1 MANKKKEIL
10 LRAYLG
16 FLLVFALGL
25 AILGRAFYIQTT
37 QGDYYRALGDSL
49 TIEEKEILADRGN
62 IYSSD
67 GSMMATTLPT
77 FDIRIDFGTTYN
89 HAELFTAKLDSVSM
103 LMAAMFKDKTA
114 QQYKAEFIRERKK
127 KSRYYLMKRNISYE
141 QLNDM
146 KKWPL
151 FREGQYK
158 SGLVVVQNDKRMMP
172 FGLLAQRT
180 IGFINESGAKV
191 GLEGKYD
198 EQLRGEKGIVKVQKI
213 AGGVS
218 IPLDSREQIVPQP
231 GKDVYTTIDIN
242 LQDVA
247 EDALNRALLHH
258 EAEHGSVI
266 LMEVKTGRIKA
277 IANLGLT
284 KDSTY
289 SEIMNYAVGEA
300 TEPGSTFKLATIA
313 SLMEDGLVN
322 NETQVYVGDG
332 TLKLAGN
339 LTIRDHEKPETE
351 ELTVKRAIEVS
362 SNVAVA
368 TLANQHYN
376 TAKEKFYNHLVSY
389 GFSQPMDIEIPGAAR
404 PVLHPV
410 KDWSGVSAAYMAYG
424 YEVQLTP
431 LHILNFYNT
440 IANNGVMVKPHI
452 VEKIKEYD
460 RTVDSVGTVVLND
473 KVLSDRTLQQLREI
487 LVGVVEEGT
496 ARNLKTDYLHVA
508 GKTGTAVIAD
518 RNLGYKK
525 RIYQASFCGYFPAE
539 DPQYS
544 MIVVINS
551 PGTNGYYGNVVAG
564 SIFKEVADKVY
575 SLSLDMH
582 QAVNKTIVANNLP
595 VMHQGNADD
604 IKHVYNFFGVKLNT
618 ETGEWA
624 KVSDNGGNILL
635 ASNDFANGIV
645 PDVTGMGLR
654 DALYL
659 LEGKGIKV
667 SVVGK
672 GIVQRQ
678 SINPGTKIEKG
689 MTITVELKS

>member
-16 FLLVFALGL
+16 FLLVFALGV
-25 AILGRAFYIQTT
+25 AILGRAFYIQTS
-37 QGDYYRALGDSL
+37 QGAYYRELGDSL
-49 TIEEKEILADRGN
+49 TIEEKEVLADRGN

-67 GSMMATTLPT
+67 GSLLATTLPT
-77 FDIRIDFGTTYN
+77 FDIRIDFKTTYN
-89 HAELFTAKLDSVSM
+89 HSELFSTKVDSVAM
-103 LMAAMFKDKTA
+103 LLARMFPEKT
-114 QQYKAEFIRERKK
+114 QSQYKNELIRERKK
-127 KSRYYLMKRNISYE
+127 KNRYYLLKRNISYE
-141 QLNDM
+141 QLSEM

-151 FREGQYK
+151 FRDGQYK

-180 IGFINESGAKV
+180 IGFINESGTKV
-191 GLEGKYD
+191 GLEGKFD
-198 EQLRGEKGIVKVQKI
+198 EQLRGEKGLVKVQKI

-218 IPLDSREQIVPQP
+218 IPLDAREQIVPQP
-231 GKDVYTTIDIN
+231 GKDIYTTIDIN

-247 EDALNRALLHH
+247 EDALYRALQHH
-258 EAEHGSVI
+258 QAEHGSVV
-266 LMEVKTGRIKA
+266 LMEVATGRIKA

-284 KDSTY
+284 KDSAY
-289 SEIMNYAVGEA
+289 AEIMNYAVGEA

-313 SLMEDGLVN
+313 CLMEDGLVTN
-322 NETQVYVGDG
+322 DTKVFCGDG
-332 TLKLAGN
+332 SYKVYN
-339 LTIRDHEKPETE
+339 KTIRDHEVPETP
-351 ELTVKRAIEVS
+351 ELTVKRGIEVS
-362 SNVAVA
+362 SNVLVA
-368 TLANQHYN
+368 SLADKNYN
-376 TAKEKFYNHLVSY
+376 SAKEKFYNHLEDF
-389 GFSQPMDIEIPGAAR
+389 GFTKPIDIEIPGAGK

-410 KDWSGVSAAYMAYG
+410 KDWSGVSCAYIAYG

-452 VEKIKEYD
+452 VEKIKEYN
-460 RTVDSVGTVVLND
+460 RTVDSIGTVVVKD
-473 KVLSDRTLQQLREI
+473 KVLSEHTLKQLREI
-487 LVGVVEEGT
+487 LEGVVQNGT
-496 ARNLKTDYLHVA
+496 AENLKTDYLHVA
-508 GKTGTAVIAD
+508 GKTGTAVIAQG
-518 RNLGYKK
+518 NQGYRK

-539 DPQYS
+539 APQYS

-582 QAVNKTIVANNLP
+582 SAINKTIARGTVP
-595 VMHQGNADD
+595 VMQQGNADD
-604 IKHVYNFFGVKLNT
+604 IKHIYQFFGLQLNT

-624 KVSDNGGNILL
+624 RVNNDGSRLLL
-635 ASNDFANGIV
+635 AENDFANGIV

-659 LEGKGIKV
+659 LEGMGMKV

-672 GIVQRQ
+672 GIVHSQ
-678 SINPGTKIEKG
+678 SITPGTRIQKG
-689 MTITVELKS
+689 MMITVQLKS

>member
-16 FLLVFALGL
+16 FLLVFALGV
-25 AILGRAFYIQTT
+25 AILGRAFYIQTS
-37 QGDYYRALGDSL
+37 QGAYYRELGDSL
-49 TIEEKEILADRGN
+49 TIEEREVLADRGN

-67 GSMMATTLPT
+67 GSLLATTLPT
-77 FDIRIDFGTTYN
+77 FDIRIDFKTTYN
-89 HAELFTAKLDSVSM
+89 HSELFTSKVDSVSM
-103 LMAAMFKDKTA
+103 LLASMFPEKTQ
-114 QQYKAEFIRERKK
+114 QQYKNELLRERKK
-127 KSRYYLMKRNISYE
+127 KNRYYLLKRNISYE
-141 QLNDM
+141 QLSEM

-151 FREGQYK
+151 FRDGQYK
-158 SGLVVVQNDKRMMP
+158 SGLVTVQNDKRMMP

-180 IGFINESGAKV
+180 IGFINESGTKV
-191 GLEGKYD
+191 GLEGKFD
-198 EQLRGEKGIVKVQKI
+198 EQLRGEKGLVKVQKI

-218 IPLDSREQIVPQP
+218 IPLDAREQIVPQP
-231 GKDVYTTIDIN
+231 GKDIYTTIDIN

-247 EDALNRALLHH
+247 EDALYRALQHH
-258 EAEHGSVI
+258 QAEHGSVV
-266 LMEVKTGRIKA
+266 LMEVATGRIKA

-284 KDSTY
+284 KDSAY
-289 SEIMNYAVGEA
+289 GEIMNYAVGEA

-313 SLMEDGLVN
+313 CLMEDGLVTN
-322 NETQVYVGDG
+322 DTKVFCGDG
-332 TLKLAGN
+332 IYKVYN
-339 LTIRDHEKPETE
+339 KTIRDHEAPETP
-351 ELTVKRAIEVS
+351 ELTVKRGIEVS
-362 SNVAVA
+362 SNVLVA
-368 TLANQHYN
+368 SLADKNYN
-376 TAKEKFYNHLVSY
+376 SAKEKFYSHLEDF
-389 GFSQPMDIEIPGAAR
+389 GFTKPIDIEIPGAGK

-410 KDWSGVSAAYMAYG
+410 KDWSGVSCAYIAHG

-452 VEKIKEYD
+452 VEKIKEYN
-460 RTVDSVGTVVLND
+460 RTVDSIGTVVVKD
-473 KVLSDRTLQQLREI
+473 KVLSEHTLKQLREI
-487 LVGVVEEGT
+487 LEGVVQEGT
-496 ARNLKTDYLHVA
+496 AENLKTDYLHVA
-508 GKTGTAVIAD
+508 GKTGTAVIAQG
-518 RNLGYKK
+518 NQGYRK

-539 DPQYS
+539 APQYS

-582 QAVNKTIVANNLP
+582 SAINKTIAHSTVP
-595 VMHQGNADD
+595 VMQQGNADD
-604 IKHVYNFFGVKLNT
+604 LRHIYQFFGLQLNA

-624 KVSDNGGNILL
+624 RVNNDGQHLML
-635 ASNDFANGIV
+635 AENDFANGIV

-659 LEGKGIKV
+659 LESMGMKV

-672 GIVQRQ
+672 GIVRSQ
-678 SINPGTKIEKG
+678 SITPGTRIQKG
-689 MTITVELKS
+689 MMITVQLKS

>member
-16 FLLVFALGL
+16 FLLVFALGV
-25 AILGRAFYIQTT
+25 AILGRAFYIQTS
-37 QGDYYRALGDSL
+37 QGAYYRELGDSL
-49 TIEEKEILADRGN
+49 TIEEREVLADRGN

-67 GSMMATTLPT
+67 GSLLATTLPT
-77 FDIRIDFGTTYN
+77 FDIRIDFKTTYN
-89 HAELFTAKLDSVSM
+89 HSELFTSKVDSVSM
-103 LMAAMFKDKTA
+103 LLARMFPEKTQ
-114 QQYKAEFIRERKK
+114 QQYKNELLRERKK
-127 KSRYYLMKRNISYE
+127 KNRYYLLKRNISYE
-141 QLNDM
+141 QLSEM

-151 FREGQYK
+151 FRDGQYK
-158 SGLVVVQNDKRMMP
+158 SGLVTVQNDKRMMP

-180 IGFINESGAKV
+180 IGFINESGTKV
-191 GLEGKYD
+191 GLEGKFD
-198 EQLRGEKGIVKVQKI
+198 EQLRGEKGLVKVQKI

-218 IPLDSREQIVPQP
+218 IPLDAREQIVPQP
-231 GKDVYTTIDIN
+231 GKDIYTTIDIN

-247 EDALNRALLHH
+247 EDALYRALQHH
-258 EAEHGSVI
+258 QAEHGSVV
-266 LMEVKTGRIKA
+266 LMEVATGRIKA

-284 KDSTY
+284 KDSAY
-289 SEIMNYAVGEA
+289 AEIMNYAVGEA

-313 SLMEDGLVN
+313 CLMEDGLVTN
-322 NETQVYVGDG
+322 DTKVFCGDG
-332 TLKLAGN
+332 IYKVYN
-339 LTIRDHEKPETE
+339 KTIRDHEAPETP
-351 ELTVKRAIEVS
+351 ELTVKRGIEVS
-362 SNVAVA
+362 SNVLVA
-368 TLANQHYN
+368 NLADKNYN
-376 TAKEKFYNHLVSY
+376 SAKEKFYSHLEDF
-389 GFSQPMDIEIPGAAR
+389 GFTKPMDIEIPGAGK

-410 KDWSGVSAAYMAYG
+410 KDWSGVSCAYIAHG

-452 VEKIKEYD
+452 VEKIKEYN
-460 RTVDSVGTVVLND
+460 RTVDSIGTVVIKD
-473 KVLSDRTLQQLREI
+473 KVLSEHTLKQLREI
-487 LVGVVEEGT
+487 LEGVVQEGT
-496 ARNLKTDYLHVA
+496 AENLKTDYLHVA
-508 GKTGTAVIAD
+508 GKTGTAVIAQG
-518 RNLGYKK
+518 NQGYRK

-539 DPQYS
+539 APQYS

-582 QAVNKTIVANNLP
+582 SAINKTIAHSTVP
-595 VMHQGNADD
+595 VMQQGNADD
-604 IKHVYNFFGVKLNT
+604 LKHIYQFFGLQLNA

-624 KVSDNGGNILL
+624 RVNNDGQHLML
-635 ASNDFANGIV
+635 AENDFANGIV

-659 LEGKGIKV
+659 LESMGMKV

-672 GIVQRQ
+672 GIVRSQ
-678 SINPGTKIEKG
+678 SITPGTRIQKG
-689 MTITVELKS
+689 MMITVQLKS